1 MKKTLNNILKN
12 PLTWPVLIV
21 TFFTFFS
28 RFLGF
33 VRQYLVIRNLNELQS
48 DLLINANKIP
58 EIISVVLLMGTIYSS
73 VLPVAARIESKDRD
87 EKNISAYLNL
97 ITIGLVG
104 LITVFIIL
112 GIIFTPF
119 LLQYFSPG
127 LWEKAT
133 NANLISD
140 YILASRILFLF
151 PLAFAMQA
159 IWGVFLT
166 LKKRFLVYSL
176 AGVITNLGTVAAL
189 LITQGDFVKV
199 AFGIVW
205 GGFLASI
212 LFLYYSLL
220 DGFKL
225 PKLSFS
231 WYTKQF
237 NFFKKEFWQTWKLF
251 LPRIL
256 VIDGFYAASILI
268 SVVISADQSTNG
280 GITAFDIGTSIQGA
294 FFIIVTSL
302 GTVLFPDLSKTFHDK
317 NINRVD
323 FWKKTSNYIKIS
335 AVLGLAVTVITMIG
349 SPLIVLLFKFLGQQ
363 QNNGNQ
369 IILIA
374 QVTSISLVFRAV
386 REVLVRYI
394 YIRERVWQPLILST
408 ASGIVLIITT
418 LILINQFNFEAV
430 LAVSVGF
437 ISYNFFWVLLAWIIY
452 KRDYYT
458 EKPWLVNRQLVLFEE
473 QTNPITTFENIGN
486 AK

>member
-1 MKKTLNNILKN
+1 MKKIITKILKN
-12 PLTWPVLIV
+12 PVTWPVLIV
-21 TFFTFFS
+21 AFFTFFS

-33 VRQYLVIRNLNELQS
+33 VRQYLVVRNLNELQS

-87 EKNISAYLNL
+87 EKKISAYLNL

-104 LITVFIIL
+104 FIVIFITL

-127 LWEKAT
+127 LWVKAE

-140 YILASRILFLF
+140 YVLASRILFLF
-151 PLAFAMQA
+151 PLAFALQA

-189 LITQGDFVKV
+189 LITTGDFVKV

-205 GGFLASI
+205 GGFLSSF
-212 LFLYYSLL
+212 LFLYFCLV
-220 DGFKL
+220 DDFKL
-225 PKLSFS
+225 PKFSITWLRGQLS
-231 WYTKQF
+231 Y
-237 NFFKKEFWQTWKLF
+237 FKKDFVQTWKLF

-256 VIDGFYAASILI
+256 VIDGFYAASIVI
-268 SVVISADQSTNG
+268 SVIITSESSSGA
-280 GITAFDIGTSIQGA
+280 ITAFDIGTSIQGA
-294 FFIIVTSL
+294 FFIIVTSF

-323 FWKKTSNYIKIS
+323 FWKKTSQYIKIS
-335 AVLGLAVTVITMIG
+335 ALLGTLVTLVTIFA
-349 SPLIVLLFKFLGQQ
+349 SPLIILLFKFLGQQ
-363 QNNGNQ
+363 QNNGDT

-374 QVTSISLVFRAV
+374 QITSVSLVFRAM

-408 ASGIVLIITT
+408 LGVFALIVTT
-418 LILINQFNFEAV
+418 LTLVYQFKFEAV
-430 LAVSVGF
+430 VATSIGF
-437 ISYNFFWVLLAWIIY
+437 IAYNFIWVIVAYIIY
-452 KRDYYT
+452 KRDYFT
-458 EKPWLVNRQLVLFEE
+458 EKPWLVNRQLILVDD
-473 QTNPITTFENIGN
+473 QNPIALIE
-486 AK
+486 K

>member
-1 MKKTLNNILKN
+1 MKKTLKSILKN
-12 PLTWPVLIV
+12 PITTSVLVV

-33 VRQYLVIRNLNELQS
+33 VRQYLVVRNLNELQS

-73 VLPVAARIESKDRD
+73 VLPVASRIESKDRD
-87 EKNISAYLNL
+87 EKKISAYLNL

-104 LITVFIIL
+104 AISIFIIL
-112 GIIFTPF
+112 GVIFTPF

-127 LWEKAT
+127 LWQKAQD
-133 NANLISD
+133 ANLVSD

-151 PLAFAMQA
+151 PLAFALQA

-166 LKKRFLVYSL
+166 LKKRFLIYSL
-176 AGVITNLGTVAAL
+176 AGVLTNLGTVFAL
-189 LITQGDFVKV
+189 LVTQGDFVKV

-212 LFLYYSLL
+212 LFLYYCLK
-220 DGFKL
+220 DDFKL
-225 PKLSFS
+225 PKFHFS
-231 WYTKQF
+231 WYQEQF
-237 NFFKKEFWQTWKLF
+237 IFFKKDFWKTWKLF
-251 LPRIL
+251 LPRVL

-268 SVVISADQSTNG
+268 SIVISSSTTTNG
-280 GITAFDIGTSIQGA
+280 DITAFDIGTSIQGA

-323 FWKKTSNYIKIS
+323 FWKKTSNYIKLS
-335 AVLGLAVTVITMIG
+335 ALLGLLVTVITIFG
-349 SPLIVLLFKFLGQQ
+349 SPIIVLLFKLLGQQ
-363 QNNGNQ
+363 QNNGDS

-374 QVTSISLVFRAV
+374 QITSISLVFRAV

-394 YIRERVWQPLILST
+394 YIRERVWQPLILS
-408 ASGIVLIITT
+408 SISVLALVVTT
-418 LILINQFNFEAV
+418 LVLQYQFNFEAV
-430 LAVSVGF
+430 IAVSIGF
-437 ISYNFFWVLLAWIIY
+437 IAYNLCWVLLAFVIY
-452 KRDYYT
+452 KKDYFD
-458 EKPWLVNRQLVLFEE
+458 EKPWLVNRQLVLIEDDNQMSVLE
-473 QTNPITTFENIGN
+473 
-486 AK
+486 K

>member
-1 MKKTLNNILKN
+1 MKKTLNSILKN
-12 PLTWPVLIV
+12 PVTWPILIV

-33 VRQYLVIRNLNELQS
+33 VRQYLIVRNLNELQS

-73 VLPVAARIESKDRD
+73 VLPIAARIESKDRD
-87 EKNISAYLNL
+87 EKRISAYLNL

-104 LITVFIIL
+104 VITILIIF

-119 LLQYFSPG
+119 LLQYFSPS
-127 LWEKAT
+127 LWEKA
-133 NANLISD
+133 NQANLVSD
-140 YILASRILFLF
+140 YVLASRVLFLF
-151 PLAFAMQA
+151 PMAFALQA

-176 AGVITNLGTVAAL
+176 VGVITNLATVAAL
-189 LITQGDFVKV
+189 LISQGDFVKV

-212 LFLYYSLL
+212 LFLYYCLI
-220 DGFKL
+220 DDFKL
-225 PKLSFS
+225 PKLSFL
-231 WYTKQF
+231 WLKKEF
-237 NFFKKEFWQTWKLF
+237 VFFKKDFWQTWKLF
-251 LPRIL
+251 LPRVL

-268 SVVISADQSTNG
+268 SVIISSDSGTNG

-323 FWKKTSNYIKIS
+323 FWKKTSKYIKLS
-335 AVLGLAVTVITMIG
+335 ALLGMLVTIITMIG
-349 SPLIVLLFKFLGQQ
+349 SPLIIELFRFLGQQ
-363 QNNGNQ
+363 QNNGQ
-369 IILIA
+369 TIILIA
-374 QVTSISLVFRAV
+374 QVTSISLVFRAM

-394 YIRERVWQPLILST
+394 YIRERVWQPLILS
-408 ASGIVLIITT
+408 SVSVLALVTTT
-418 LILINQFNFEAV
+418 LILVFQFKLEAV
-430 LAVSVGF
+430 LATSVGF
-437 ISYNFFWVLLAWIIY
+437 IAYNFCWVLLAFFIY
-452 KRDYYT
+452 KKDYFN
-458 EKPWLVNRQLVLFEE
+458 EKPWLVDRQLVLVESDN
-473 QTNPITTFENIGN
+473 QMIALG
-486 AK
+486 K